1 MRILILGLD
10 GAGKTTILYR
20 LQAGEVLIIIDQFCS
35 SWNHPFRWWQR
46 SRLLGSMLRRWHT
59 RTSSSKFGTLEDRPA
74 FDLTGGAIIPTPMRS
89 YTLSIAQTGAAQYCG
104 SIVCYPRNRS
114 DWSLVYSGAIVAGR
128 KWKCWMGQYYW
139 PSGDWWL
146 IKSIEFSTF
155 VDKEFWK
162 ILNSDCIRDRVGISK
177 TELVSMLEEEELK
190 DAVLVVLANKQVF
203 SCEQESRIFSW
214 QIIL

>member
-74 FDLTGGAIIPTPMRS
+74 FDLTGGAIIPTPMQS
-89 YTLSIAQTGAAQYCG
+89 YTSSIVQTGIGQYIALKFYTLAEQSYSAQCRKDL
-104 SIVCYPRNRS
+104 IIDFWRT
-114 DWSLVYSGAIVAGR
+114 GAIDGR
-128 KWKCWMGQYYW
+128 QETKALDVYHWSVVPMMIDGWSNQYVQLNIG
-139 PSGDWWL
+139 P
-146 IKSIEFSTF
+146 
-155 VDKEFWK
+155 
-162 ILNSDCIRDRVGISK
+162 IL
-177 TELVSMLEEEELK
+177 
-190 DAVLVVLANKQVF
+190 F
-203 SCEQESRIFSW
+203 
-214 QIIL
+214 